1 MIMSKEK
8 TLDELFWENMI
19 NQQEFVLAAIFN
31 PSPPPNPKEVDD
43 GEDRDD

>member
-1 MIMSKEK
+1 MSKEK
-8 TLDELFWENMI
+8 TLDELILEDMI
-19 NQQEFVLAAIFN
+19 NKDEFFWNSIFN